1 MNCPHCDKQLIQRRV
16 PTELQSVLRS
26 EAKSVFLCDRCLYT
40 QPGELSE
47 TTAQAMFTEIPS
59 FPEGERGIAVALLL
73 GRLNQ
78 LALNRQSAE
87 ALCEYIIANG
97 VDIYLLIDRIIENK
111 SIEPHYDLQ
120 RRWEQ
125 FQSWAE

>member
-1 MNCPHCDKQLIQRRV
+1 
-16 PTELQSVLRS
+16 
-26 EAKSVFLCDRCLYT
+26 
-40 QPGELSE
+40 
-47 TTAQAMFTEIPS
+47 MFTEIPS

-87 ALCEYIIANG
+87 ALCEYIIADG

>member
-1 MNCPHCDKQLIQRRV
+1 
-16 PTELQSVLRS
+16 
-26 EAKSVFLCDRCLYT
+26 
-40 QPGELSE
+40 
-47 TTAQAMFTEIPS
+47 MFTEIPS